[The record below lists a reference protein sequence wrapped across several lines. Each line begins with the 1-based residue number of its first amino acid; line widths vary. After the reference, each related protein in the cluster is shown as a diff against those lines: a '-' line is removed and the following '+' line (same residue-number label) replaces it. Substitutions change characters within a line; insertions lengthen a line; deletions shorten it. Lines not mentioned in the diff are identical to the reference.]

1 MVVYHRFL
9 AMALVKIVYI
19 SENHQQEEVFKNLYK
34 MKMKMA
40 AYDKKSIQEPQST
53 EGILCQAF

>member
-9 AMALVKIVYI
+9 AMALVKVVYI
-19 SENHQQEEVFKNLYK
+19 SENHQQEEVFKNLYR
-34 MKMKMA
+34 MKMA
-40 AYDKKSIQEPQST
+40 AYDTKSIQEPQTT